1 MRMCWKLIL
10 LAVWLIGQTLGFGMT
25 GICHESLYYAQPSAV
40 WQQILPANCG
50 YDALPNEAIRGYD
63 CPAHPASAYDNP
75 INHSTGGE
83 KRSFEGIR
91 PLFAS
96 TAEFLAAEDAQIAFN
111 ITRTA
116 DGKITVNYPG
126 DDGAFIMGQVSGGN
140 LYIMNVN
147 VPGQISGQGMS
158 SQLYQELV
166 NQAGNIQS
174 ISGELDGSNKA
185 IMQAL
190 ISEGYSP
197 QQAAL
202 MTPAAASRASAGFG
216 AQSFDPSTGI
226 LTSTRNP

>member
-1 MRMCWKLIL
+1 MCWKLIL

-96 TAEFLAAEDAQIAFN
+96 TAEFLAAES
-111 ITRTA
+111 
-116 DGKITVNYPG
+116 
-126 DDGAFIMGQVSGGN
+126 GASSA
-140 LYIMNVN
+140 L
-147 VPGQISGQGMS
+147 QGARLS
-158 SQLYQELV
+158 EHLTQLEKYGSQGFKELE
-166 NQAGNIQS
+166 NGNIRYY
-174 ISGELDGSNKA
+174 GDLK
-185 IMQAL
+185 
-190 ISEGYSP
+190 
-197 QQAAL
+197 
-202 MTPAAASRASAGFG
+202 AASTPGEMSG
-216 AQSFDPSTGI
+216 ARLVREWNPETGAKRTWYETLDHSGTVRSVRPETGGPKVHYIFDANGNYTG
-226 LTSTRNP
+226 TR